1 MEVTDTEKIIGVSSY
16 SELVDNEQQA
26 VNNGF
31 NNGKICK
38 IPRDENGNII
48 GMRWEVIRERMYDN
62 LSKHYGVDLK
72 TL

>member
-1 MEVTDTEKIIGVSSY
+1 MK
-16 SELVDNEQQA
+16 
-26 VNNGF
+26 VNNIEAELEYKHLIF
-31 NNGKICK
+31 SNIDNRGKISK

-48 GMRWEVIRERMYDN
+48 GTSWEVIRERMYDN